1 MKLKY
6 FPILLLIFLFCFDK
20 IFIIPQ
26 VRKFVVQNHVNSY
39 EVLDTLLDKLYFEHI
54 DKNQKAL
61 GKTAEE
67 IQRETVLFMGT
78 SRSVEYANLNKTL
91 FDENPYI
98 KNKQALEQ
106 IPVTSWT
113 VRAAPFIHIYQIYSH
128 FLKKHPRPK
137 MLVLEINY
145 ISFNKNNVFRE
156 KKDIYDF
163 TLEEFSEVYKELSNK
178 DKIEYLSTLF
188 FVLNKSN
195 ISWKSLIR
203 SGGNSDQDVNAT
215 LDFVINAKKLME
227 MKENK
232 NAGWIHGIKEN
243 QESPEQIEIN
253 RKYTEWVIQSF
264 FQNFQ
269 LDLTSTNL
277 FKKVLREAKE
287 KNVNL
292 VLYRPRTHEELKS
305 ATKKYTKGEAEWLL
319 EVKRLAQ
326 EASIPFYDFE
336 EPGYLKCDYFADTS
350 HLSKSCFPEVVEKI
364 VLEGKIKNPTDL
376 R

>member
-6 FPILLLIFLFCFDK
+6 FPLHLLILIFLFDK
-20 IFIIPQ
+20 IFLIPQ
-26 VRKFVVQNHVNSY
+26 IRTLVVQNHVNSY
-39 EVLDTLLDKLYFEHI
+39 EVLDTLQDKLYKEHI
-54 DKNQKAL
+54 EKYKKEL
-61 GKTAEE
+61 GWTSEKIEK
-67 IQRETVLFMGT
+67 ETVMFMGT
-78 SRSVEYANLNKTL
+78 SRSVEYGNLTKSV
-91 FDENPYI
+91 FEKNPYI
-98 KNKQALEQ
+98 KNQAALEQ

-128 FLKKHPRPK
+128 FLKTHPRPR

-163 TLEEFSEVYKELSNK
+163 TWEEFLEIQSELSNK
-178 DKIEYLSTLF
+178 DKIEYIASMF
-188 FVLNKSN
+188 FVLNRSN
-195 ISWKSLIR
+195 ISWKSLIL
-203 SGGNSDQDVNAT
+203 SGGNAKQDVNAT

-232 NAGWIHGIKEN
+232 NAGWMQGFKQSE
-243 QESPEQIEIN
+243 ESKEQIAIN
-253 RKYTEWVIQSF
+253 SKYNEWVIQSF

-277 FKKVLREAKE
+277 FKKVLWEAKE

>member
-6 FPILLLIFLFCFDK
+6 FPLHLLILIFLFDK
-20 IFIIPQ
+20 IFLIPQ
-26 VRKFVVQNHVNSY
+26 IRTLVVQNHVNSY
-39 EVLDTLLDKLYFEHI
+39 EVLDTLQDKLYKEHI
-54 DKNQKAL
+54 EKYKKEL
-61 GKTAEE
+61 GWTSEKIEK
-67 IQRETVLFMGT
+67 ETVMFMGT
-78 SRSVEYANLNKTL
+78 SRSVEYGNLTKSV
-91 FDENPYI
+91 FEKNPYI
-98 KNKQALEQ
+98 KNQAALEQ

-128 FLKKHPRPK
+128 FLKTHPRPR

-163 TLEEFSEVYKELSNK
+163 TWEEFLEIQSELSNK
-178 DKIEYLSTLF
+178 DKIEYIASMF
-188 FVLNKSN
+188 FVLNRSN

-203 SGGNSDQDVNAT
+203 SGGNAKQDVNAT

-232 NAGWIHGIKEN
+232 NAGWMQGFKQSE
-243 QESPEQIEIN
+243 ESKEQIAIN
-253 RKYTEWVIQSF
+253 SKYNEWVIQSF

-287 KNVNL
+287 KNINL
-292 VLYRPRTHEELKS
+292 VLYRPRTHELLKS
-305 ATKKYTKGEAEWLL
+305 ETTRFTKGEAKWL
-319 EVKRLAQ
+319 EDVKSLAK
-326 EASIPFYDFE
+326 EYSIPFYDFE
-336 EPGYLKCDYFADTS
+336 EPGSLACDYFADTS

-364 VLEGKIKNPTDL
+364 LLEGTNKNRTDL